1 MPFRAL
7 WVVFL
12 LLVLPS
18 VGRSQVYEG
27 KTVVQSRLVAD
38 TTAIVPGK
46 PFRVGLVLEMAE
58 GWHTYWEYGGDAGA
72 PTRIEWELPEGFA
85 VGLIEWPVPQA
96 ILEPGDILV
105 YAYKGEVMLIQ
116 TLRAPDDLPPGTIE
130 LKAKASWL
138 ACAEICIPGGAELS
152 LELPV
157 ATTAEPTNTALF
169 EKWESRV
176 PTTGEP
182 PFAVEWMRDGDRIS
196 GKIAATPGVE
206 EVQFFPLPSEGQIVG
221 HPKIGGSA
229 SKGFTIE
236 IDVTGD
242 GSLAGVLGA
251 RTVEGERAWRVDAGP
266 SASSTP
272 DAAAAGDVRDSV
284 GGGQEPSG
292 AGLAGMLLFG
302 FLGGIILNLMPC
314 VLPVISLKI
323 FGFVRQAGQSRQV
336 IFRHGLAF
344 TAGVFAWFLG
354 LAAIIAGI
362 KAGGGEATW
371 AFQFQNPWFI
381 LTMAT
386 IVFVFALNL
395 FGVFEI
401 TLPGRATTRMAE
413 AGGHEGLGGSFFQG
427 VFATLLATPC
437 TGPFLGSALGY
448 AFSQTAGV
456 VFAMFASIAAG
467 MALPY
472 LLLSAQPDWIRFLP
486 KPGTWMERLKQFMGF
501 PLLAALVWLLSV
513 LGGQLG
519 IDGIIASAAFLV
531 CVGLACWLYGLA
543 TQPGATGRSRIVS
556 LVTAA
561 VVVIGGGW
569 FFIGGIFAASPEP
582 AETGR
587 IAQTRGGI
595 PWEPYSKARVD
606 ELLAEGKPVFIDFT
620 ADWCLTCKYN
630 ERVAIDKPA
639 VRERIRELGIVP
651 IKADWT
657 NTNPEITEALRAFG
671 RVGVPFYVY
680 YPAGDAK
687 NPVTFPELLTE
698 SIVLEKLSAPQGV
711 ESSTTNKP

>member
-27 KTVVQSRLVAD
+27 KTVVQPRLVAD

-85 VGLIEWPVPQA
+85 VGLIEWPIPQA

-116 TLRAPDDLPPGTIE
+116 TLRAPADLPPGTIE

-138 ACAEICIPGGAELS
+138 ACAEICIPGGDDLS

-157 ATTAEPTNTALF
+157 ANTAEPTNIALF
-169 EKWESRV
+169 EKWEARV
-176 PTTGEP
+176 PATGET
-182 PFAVEWMRDGDRIS
+182 PFAVEWMREGNRIA
-196 GKIAATPGVE
+196 GKIAATPGIE
-206 EVQFFPLPSEGQIVG
+206 EVQFFPLPSEGQRVG
-221 HPKIGGSA
+221 HPKVGGSA
-229 SKGFTIE
+229 DKGFTIE
-236 IDVTGD
+236 IDVTGE

-251 RTVEGERAWRVDAGP
+251 KTVEGERAWRVDAGP
-266 SASSTP
+266 STGDPSAKAASPSVANADRASVTTAQPTP
-272 DAAAAGDVRDSV
+272 PDGS
-284 GGGQEPSG
+284 
-292 AGLAGMLLFG
+292 LMGMLLFG

-323 FGFVRQAGQSRQV
+323 FGFVRQAGQSRRV

-344 TAGVFAWFLG
+344 AAGVFAWFLG

-362 KAGGGEATW
+362 KAGGGTATW

-381 LTMAT
+381 LGMAT

-401 TLPGRATTRMAE
+401 ALPGRATTRMAE

-437 TGPFLGSALGY
+437 TAPFLGTALGY
-448 AFSQTAGV
+448 AFSQSTGV
-456 VFAMFASIAAG
+456 IFAMFASIAAG

-472 LLLSAQPDWIRFLP
+472 LLLSAQPAWIRFLP

-501 PLLAALVWLLSV
+501 PLLAALVWLLHV
-513 LGGQLG
+513 IAGQRG
-519 IDGIIASAAFLV
+519 TEGVIATAAFLV
-531 CVGLACWLYGLA
+531 CVGLACWLYGIA
-543 TQPGATGRSRIVS
+543 TQPAATGRSRIVS
-556 LVTAA
+556 LVVAA
-561 VVVIGGGW
+561 LAVIGGGW
-569 FFIGGIFAASPEP
+569 LFIGGMFVQ
-582 AETGR
+582 R
-587 IAQTRGGI
+587 VDRI

-606 ELLAEGKPVFIDFT
+606 ELLAKGKPVFIDFT
-620 ADWCLTCKYN
+620 ADWCLTCKFN
-630 ERVAIDKPA
+630 ESAAIDKPA
-639 VRERIRELGIVP
+639 VRELIRKRSIVP

-657 NTNPEITEALRAFG
+657 NQNPEITAALQAFG

-698 SIVLEKLSAPQGV
+698 SIVLEKLSAPAGV